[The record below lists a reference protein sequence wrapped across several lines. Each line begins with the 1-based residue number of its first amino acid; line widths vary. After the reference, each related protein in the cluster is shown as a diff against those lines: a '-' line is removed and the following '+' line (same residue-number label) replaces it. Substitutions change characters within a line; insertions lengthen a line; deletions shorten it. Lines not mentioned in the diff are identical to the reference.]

1 MILYACHDL
10 AVWCSHSFTKQECGR
25 RRWFSLRGWS
35 CLLLLIWHGGDLVGP
50 CLQEA
55 QHVSCLALSNPSAV
69 LMLWT
74 QVQFQLPKGF
84 AAMSD
89 AWNKWQ
95 LTFSLRAELRVLHMG
110 ISRRQTQF
118 SWALFFLDIW
128 RKLSHYLGEIVIPIS
143 WCGSWFKC
151 R

>member
-1 MILYACHDL
+1 MILLCGVLTVLQSRSVGEGDDFYSEGGHAASAHLTWGRYGGTLPSGGSACKL
-10 AVWCSHSFTKQECGR
+10 PG
-25 RRWFSLRGWS
+25 SL
-35 CLLLLIWHGGDLVGP
+35 
-50 CLQEA
+50 Q
-55 QHVSCLALSNPSAV
+55 PSAV

-95 LTFSLRAELRVLHMG
+95 LTFSLRAELRILHLV

-118 SWALFFLDIW
+118 SWVLFFLDIW
-128 RKLSHYLGEIVIPIS
+128 RKLSHYLGEIVTPIS
-143 WCGSWFKC
+143 GCGPWFKC
-151 R
+151 C